1 MRGMQLRSIGS
12 GNRAALMLWLG
23 LLLAACTGGEG
34 DTVSDAPLSP
44 GALRTGASSNSNGDA
59 PADREGRDDA
69 AGRALFLA
77 NCAECHQANGRGI
90 PNVYPALDG
99 SEVVRGSGIDVA
111 LVLRIGRG
119 EMPSFLG
126 VFSDQE
132 TAALINYLR
141 NAWSNQGDTLS
152 AADIAELYRD
162 D

>member
-1 MRGMQLRSIGS
+1 MRDRLLRYIGS
-12 GNRAALMLWLG
+12 GFRVALLPVLA
-23 LLLAACTGGEG
+23 LLLAACTGGEAG
-34 DTVSDAPLSP
+34 SAGEEPLSP
-44 GALRTGASSNSNGDA
+44 GALRTGASASSSDDG
-59 PADREGRDDA
+59 PEGLGEQA

-77 NCAECHQANGRGI
+77 NCAECHQADGRGI
-90 PNVYPALDG
+90 ANVYPALDG

-152 AADIAELYRD
+152 AAEIAELYKD